1 MMLNDYSAI
10 EGRSPGFIKLLFGLG
25 FLVLLGAGAFVYVEH
40 YGHAVTGM
48 NNQIVWG
55 LPHIFAISLL
65 VMASGALNMGSMSTV
80 FAVNQFEQ
88 FGRFSAFLAIAL
100 LIGGL
105 TVLMLDLGRP
115 DNMLLPMV
123 YMNFT
128 SMFTWNVF
136 LYTGFMTLCLLY
148 LWTMFEYKQYKKLVG
163 TAAFGWRLVLT
174 TGTGSIFGVI
184 QGREVFGSAITAP
197 TFVAVSLTSGTALGI
212 LLLVHTFRQTN
223 REMDERLIFGM
234 RNALMFFL
242 MLVAYLLIVEKFTR
256 LYDPASQAVQM
267 WILTGSWAWLY
278 WIGVWG
284 MGVIIPLALL
294 FNHTLGNRVSGV
306 LLASGC
312 VVIGAF
318 CFVAHTLLAGQSY
331 PFDMFPG
338 FKVESSFQD
347 GVVGSYTPTLPEL
360 FLGLGGVGIS
370 GLIYLL
376 GIRFFRMLPKKGVVP
391 PGWDLPWS
399 P

>member
-1 MMLNDYSAI
+1 MLSEFTAI
-10 EGRSPGFIKLLFGLG
+10 PGRSLAFWRMVGAM
-25 FLVLLGAGAFVYVEH
+25 LVLVLMGAGAFFYVEH
-40 YGHAVTGM
+40 HGHAVTGM

-55 LPHIFAISLL
+55 LPHVFAISLL

-80 FAVNQFEQ
+80 FAVKQFEQ
-88 FGRFSAFLAIAL
+88 FGRFSAFLSIAL
-100 LIGGL
+100 LVGGL
-105 TVLMLDLGRP
+105 AVLMLDLGRP

-123 YMNFT
+123 YMNFR

-197 TFVAVSLTSGTALGI
+197 TFVAISLTSGTAIGI
-212 LLLVHTFRQTN
+212 LLLVHTYRRTGRQL
-223 REMDERLIFGM
+223 DDKLIFGM
-234 RNALMFFL
+234 RNALIFFL
-242 MLVAYLLIVEKFTR
+242 ALVAYLLIVEKFTR
-256 LYDPASQAVQM
+256 FYDPSSYAVES
-267 WILTGSWAWLY
+267 WILNGPWAWLY
-278 WIGVWG
+278 WLGVWG
-284 MGVIIPLALL
+284 VGVLIPLVLM
-294 FNHTLGNRVSGV
+294 FNREIGNSVGGV
-306 LLASGC
+306 LVASGF
-312 VVIGAF
+312 VVAGAF

-331 PFDMFPG
+331 PFDLFPG
-338 FKVESSFQD
+338 YVTSSAFQD
-347 GVVGSYTPTLPEL
+347 GVAGSYVPTLSEL

-370 GLIYLL
+370 GLIFLL
-376 GIRFFRMLPKKGVVP
+376 GIRFFRMLPEKAVAP
-391 PGWDLPWS
+391 AGWELPWT

>member
-1 MMLNDYSAI
+1 MLSEYSAI
-10 EGRSPGFIKLLFGLG
+10 EGRSLGFWKLLLALCV
-25 FLVLLGAGAFVYVEH
+25 LVLMGAGSFLYVEIH
-40 YGHAVTGM
+40 GHAVTGM

-80 FAVNQFEQ
+80 FAVKQFEQ
-88 FGRFSAFLAIAL
+88 FGRFSAFLSIAL
-100 LIGGL
+100 LVGGL

-123 YMNFT
+123 YMNFR

-148 LWTMFEYKQYKKLVG
+148 LWTMFEYKQYKKVVG

-197 TFVAVSLTSGTALGI
+197 TFVAISLTSGTAVGI
-212 LLLVHTFRQTN
+212 LLLFYTFRWTK
-223 REMDERLIFGM
+223 RELDARLIFGM
-234 RNALMFFL
+234 RNALIFFL
-242 MLVAYLLIVEKFTR
+242 VLVAYLLVVEKFTR
-256 LYDPASQAVQM
+256 FYDPASYAVES
-267 WILTGSWAWLY
+267 WILTGPWAWLY
-278 WIGVWG
+278 WLGVWG
-284 MGVIIPLALL
+284 IGVVIPLALM
-294 FNHTLGNRVSGV
+294 FHHTIGNSVPGV
-306 LLASGC
+306 LKASAL
-312 VVIGAF
+312 VIVGAF

-331 PFDMFPG
+331 PLDLFPG
-338 FKVESSFQD
+338 YTISSAFQD
-347 GVVGSYTPTLPEL
+347 GVAGSYMPTLNEL
-360 FLGLGGVGIS
+360 FLGLGGVGVS
-370 GLIYLL
+370 GLIYVL
-376 GIRFFRMLPKKGVVP
+376 GIRFFRMLPAKAEAP
-391 PGWDLPWS
+391 EGWVLPWN